1 MYKRQLKDWD
11 QRDGAT
17 AGEEVSLAQKAM
29 EHAPEGAIMVLQPPA
44 IDELGTSSGFTM
56 YLQDRTGQGHAALK
70 SATDQLLALA
80 GSSSV
85 LGSAYQDS
93 LPSGTSVRLEID
105 RQKAQALG
113 VGFAAISETLSTAMG
128 SLYVNDFPNA
138 GRMQQLSLIHI

>member
-1 MYKRQLKDWD
+1 AFTTLKDWD

-85 LGSAYQDS
+85 LGSA
-93 LPSGTSVRLEID
+93 
-105 RQKAQALG
+105 
-113 VGFAAISETLSTAMG
+113 
-128 SLYVNDFPNA
+128 
-138 GRMQQLSLIHI
+138 

>member
-1 MYKRQLKDWD
+1 
-11 QRDGAT
+11 
-17 AGEEVSLAQKAM
+17 
-29 EHAPEGAIMVLQPPA
+29 MVLQPPA
-44 IDELGTSSGFTM
+44 IDELGTSSGFPM

-138 GRMQQLSLIHI
+138 GRMQQVIVQADAPARMQIDDVLRLNVRNAAGGMV